1 MAIIIH
7 ITYLVFISFTAGWY
21 IRKYKRKKRKADLT
35 INRIKDAVISIDSK
49 GRYTFL
55 NDAALA
61 THPLGREKTLGKV
74 IWDVHPEAVGTFFWE
89 AYHKAI
95 ETGEMV
101 ELESHYTAISQ
112 WFSIKI
118 YPSPTGLTIFYQD
131 ITESKAIG
139 KELSKSEE
147 KYRALF
153 HKSPLPA
160 WLYDFESLCFIEVN
174 DAAVDHYGYTREE
187 FLAMT
192 IKDIRPEE
200 EVAALLEDIA
210 RVKIHPG
217 PRHGNWRHCKKNGD
231 IIIVEATA
239 HSFAH
244 DGRPVRLV
252 IVNDITQK
260 TIMEQKLMENQA
272 RLQEAQ
278 AIGRMGYWDIDLTTG
293 LHSWSDELY
302 NIFGTDEPETGPSK
316 TLFLSF
322 IHPDDQAVAEAIIS
336 QALNSYIESGID
348 FRFYTS
354 SGKKRYGSIQWR
366 FYRNSD
372 EVPVRLFGILQDIT
386 ERKVAE
392 ENSKLL
398 ESRIKEQ
405 KVQAQKKISKAII
418 KTQEK
423 HKNYVGQEL
432 HDNINQIL
440 FGARFHLGIA
450 GRKSEEV
457 KELVS
462 IPLEGVSKAMREIQ
476 LLSHNLVAPLRDA
489 DLQDTINEMIYKLNA
504 DTEIPLNINFSYDV
518 PYEIPDDLKL
528 NTYRILQ
535 EQLHNIRKHAGAS
548 NVSIILEAKDM
559 WVYISVEDDGQG
571 FDVKQKRKGL
581 GISNIMHRVEA
592 FNGKI
597 NMRSTVGEGSKTE
610 ISLPL
615 VSNGKETAGP

>member
-1 MAIIIH
+1 MTIFIH
-7 ITYLVFISFTAGWY
+7 ITYLIFISFTAGWY
-21 IRKYKRKKRKADLT
+21 IMKYKRKKRKADLT
-35 INRIKDAVISIDSK
+35 INRINDAVISIDRK

-74 IWDVHPEAVGTFFWE
+74 IWDVHPEAVGTPFWE
-89 AYHKAI
+89 AYYKAMK
-95 ETGEMV
+95 TGEMV
-101 ELESHYTAISQ
+101 EFDSHYASISQ
-112 WFSIKI
+112 WFSVKI
-118 YPSPTGLTIFYQD
+118 YPSDTGLTIFYQN
-131 ITESKAIG
+131 ITQSKAIG

-160 WLYDFESLCFIEVN
+160 WLYDFESLGFIEVN

-200 EVAALLEDIA
+200 EIAALLEDIA

-217 PRHGNWRHCKKNGD
+217 SSHGSWRHRKKDGD

-272 RLQEAQ
+272 RLKEAQ
-278 AIGRMGYWDIDLTTG
+278 AIGRMGYWDVDLTTG
-293 LHSWSDELY
+293 THSWSDELY
-302 NIFGTDEPETGPSK
+302 SIFGTEVPETGPSK
-316 TLFLSF
+316 ALFLSF
-322 IHPDDQAVAEAIIS
+322 IHPEDQVVAEAIIS
-336 QALNSYIESGID
+336 QALNSYTESGID

-354 SGKKRYGSIQWR
+354 LGKKRYGSIQWR

-372 EVPVRLFGILQDIT
+372 NIPIRLFGTLQDIT

-398 ESRIKEQ
+398 ESKIKEQ

-423 HKNYVGQEL
+423 HKNYIGQEL

-440 FGARFHLGIA
+440 FGVRFHLGIA
-450 GRKSEEV
+450 ARNCDEV

-476 LLSHNLVAPLRDA
+476 LLSHNLVAPLSDA
-489 DLQDTINEMIYKLNA
+489 DLQDIINEMIHKLNV
-504 DTEIPLNINFSYDV
+504 DTETPLNINFSYDI
-518 PYEIPDDLKL
+518 PFDIPDDLKL
-528 NTYRILQ
+528 TIYRIVQ
-535 EQLHNIRKHAGAS
+535 EHLHNIRKHAWAS
-548 NVSIILEAKDM
+548 NVSIILEAKDK
-559 WVYISVEDDGQG
+559 WAYISVEDDGKG

-581 GISNIMHRVEA
+581 GISNILHRVEA

-597 NMRSTVGEGSKTE
+597 SMQSKIGEGSKTE
-610 ISLPL
+610 ITLPL
-615 VSNGKETAGP
+615 VSNG